1 MYNTYISGRSDN
13 KAWLWSMAIWI
24 WMSFDQFFDGYPI
37 RDWIACTAR
46 SPQISANLIFY
57 PRRTCS
63 RIEKRR
69 SRCVYTIGETDGK
82 RRNREPFWSHS
93 RYRRLNRILRVRLSY
108 PAVLSCPGQRCPL
121 LSNIHRAHVISSFLY
136 PFSLPVYWVSIL
148 PVSPSVR
155 AYSCSS
161 AIFFEK
167 YTKRLPFARQ
177 KFPFSRKRL
186 RDAFKRVK
194 CK

>member
-1 MYNTYISGRSDN
+1 MAGYSDMDERFHGPIFWRISDSRLNRVHGEIISNIGQSYFLSNLGEPVPVSGDD
-13 KAWLWSMAIWI
+13 AVV
-24 WMSFDQFFDGYPI
+24 
-37 RDWIACTAR
+37 ACT
-46 SPQISANLIFY
+46 L
-57 PRRTCS
+57 
-63 RIEKRR
+63 
-69 SRCVYTIGETDGK
+69 YTVETDSR
-82 RRNREPFWSHS
+82 RRNREPFRSHS
-93 RYRRLNRILRVRLSY
+93 RYRRLNRILHVRLSY

-136 PFSLPVYWVSIL
+136 PFSLPVYRPSIL

-161 AIFFEK
+161 GIFFEK

-177 KFPFSRKRL
+177 KFPFSPKRL
-186 RDAFKRVK
+186 RNAFKRVK